1 MAGISTHVLD
11 LASGKPI
18 AGVPIELYDVSVNP
32 PKLLNRTVSN
42 ADGRTDAPMLAAD
55 AARTGQFELRF
66 AVRAHLKDLSALAEV
81 VPVRFTVFDPEQH
94 YHVPLLCSPW
104 CFSTYRGS

>member
-11 LASGKPI
+11 LTTGKPI
-18 AGVPIELYDVSVNP
+18 AGVPIELYDLSVNP
-32 PKLLNRTVSN
+32 PKLLTRTVSN
-42 ADGRTDAPMLAAD
+42 VDGRTDAPVLPSD
-55 AARTGQFELRF
+55 AARAGQFELRF
-66 AVRAHLKDLSALAEV
+66 GIGAHFKNEAALSDI
-81 VPVRFTVFDPEQH
+81 VPVRFTVLDPVQH

>member
-11 LASGKPI
+11 LTTGKPV

-55 AARTGQFELRF
+55 TARTGQFELRF
-66 AVRAHLKDLSALAEV
+66 AVGSHLKDRAALAEV
-81 VPVRFTVFDPEQH
+81 VPVRFTVFDPAQH